1 MTGMKLPVGFQA
13 SGLSSGIKESGK
25 SDLGVIYSP
34 YPLYWAFTSTE
45 NTLKAPCVS
54 RNRSRFIS
62 LQSVQ
67 AVLVN
72 SGNANCA
79 NGEQGIWDNED
90 MAGYAANV
98 LSLKRVQDVLTASTG
113 VVGKRLPIDK
123 VKASLNKLARQMTE
137 DSTSFSEAILTTD
150 SQAKQVALTLDS
162 GARIVGIAKGSGMIH
177 PNMATML
184 AFVMTDAA
192 LPQETLRE
200 IWPKV
205 VNNSFNQ
212 VTVDGDTS
220 PNDMAILLSSHQVKA
235 NPTDF
240 TNALL
245 EVCSKLA
252 QKIARDGEGATKLLT
267 VKVTGARNE
276 LEARHAARAVVR
288 SPLVKAA
295 IHGNDPNWGRI
306 LVAVGNS
313 SAVSDMAN
321 LTIKLQSYV
330 VYQGQS
336 LTFDEAA
343 VSGAMKAAS
352 EVVVEIELAAG
363 FSTATAWGCDLSA
376 EYVRVNADYTT

>member
-1 MTGMKLPVGFQA
+1 MKLPVGFQA
-13 SGLSSGIKESGK
+13 SGLSAGIKESGK
-25 SDLGVIYSP
+25 PDLGVIYSP

-45 NTLKAPCVS
+45 NTLKAACVS
-54 RNRSRFIS
+54 RNRSRFTS
-62 LQSVQ
+62 LQPVH
-67 AVLVN
+67 AVIVN

-98 LSLKRVQDVLTASTG
+98 LSLKRVQDILTASTG
-113 VVGKRLPIDK
+113 VVGQRLPVDK
-123 VKASLNKLARQMTE
+123 VKGSLNKLARQMTD
-137 DSTSFSEAILTTD
+137 DSTSFAEAILTTD
-150 SQAKQVALTLDS
+150 SQAKQIAVTLDS

-295 IHGNDPNWGRI
+295 IHGSDPNWGRI

-313 SAVSDMAN
+313 GAVSDMAS
-321 LTIKLQSYV
+321 LSIKLQSYL
-330 VYQGQS
+330 VYQGKS
-336 LTFDEAA
+336 FEFDAAA

-363 FSTATAWGCDLSA
+363 TTSATAWGCDLSA

>member
-1 MTGMKLPVGFQA
+1 MKLPVGFQT

-25 SDLGVIYSP
+25 PDLGVIYSP
-34 YPLYWAFTSTE
+34 YPLHWAFTSTE
-45 NTLKAPCVS
+45 NALKAPCVS
-54 RNRSRFIS
+54 RNRSRYTS
-62 LQSVQ
+62 KQPVH

-90 MAGYAANV
+90 MAGHAANV

-113 VVGKRLPIDK
+113 VVGQKLPVDK
-123 VKASLNKLARQMTE
+123 IKGSLNKLARQMTG
-137 DSTSFSEAILTTD
+137 DSTAFSEAILTTD
-150 SQAKQVALTLDS
+150 LQSKQIAVTLES

-184 AFVMTDAA
+184 AFIMTDAA

-200 IWPKV
+200 IWQKI

-220 PNDMAILLSSHQVKA
+220 PNDMAILLSSHQVRA
-235 NPTDF
+235 NANDF
-240 TNALL
+240 TNGLL
-245 EVCSKLA
+245 DVCSKLA

-267 VKVTGARNE
+267 VKITGARNE
-276 LEARHAARAVVR
+276 LEARQASRAVVR

-313 SAVSDMAN
+313 GAVSDMAG
-321 LTIKLQSYV
+321 LTIKLQSHL
-330 VYQGQS
+330 VYKGQS
-336 LTFDEAA
+336 LSFDAAA
-343 VSGAMKAAS
+343 VSGAMKAVS
-352 EVVVEIELAAG
+352 EVFVEVELAAG
-363 FSTATAWGCDLSA
+363 NASATAWGCDLSA
-376 EYVRVNADYTT
+376 EYVHVNADYTT